1 MLINT
6 LTPQAIELVLMARRR
21 DGSVERIN
29 LLASAKTNIEE
40 VIERSKA
47 WRDRC
52 AKEDEA
58 DQTTQTP
65 DDAPGPDRAD
75 PPED

>member
-1 MLINT
+1 MDPVLLAMLINT

-47 WRDRC
+47 WRDRM
-52 AKEDEA
+52 ASD
-58 DQTTQTP
+58 DTP
-65 DDAPGPDRAD
+65 DTERAD